1 MKIIYRTDT
10 LFIFQMILDTEGAA
24 TYTRSETTYPSASF
38 ADALLADNQSAVD
51 SFRGGSAFRADVHP
65 DPTTVNEI
73 TKTQLGYEPPAD
85 GSWQSGIDGM
95 MFVVDDEEET
105 FKEDIKITG
114 IHASANQV
122 IVTLVSPEAGIE
134 DIITCNRNTDGD
146 DYTWNSADNFITLH
160 LSFKTLGTRG
170 TYIVEAADPDG
181 YKFHKPRAGFIS
193 EGEPPDDFV
202 VREKREGLDAEF
214 KFAES
219 PNGALQTFT
228 FPKQDVKLTP
238 NNVEINDIF
247 TAIINGTKF
256 VFTATAAT
264 VANVTAGLK
273 TLIDAGSEPVATTDN
288 GTDLDIESDDIA
300 EGFTI
305 HTTAVDGGGA
315 DTQTLGIAITEPNSG
330 AAKGTVAVYEDGV
343 RLIRSDY
350 AEDADSD
357 ERVTGVTFVGTPAGG
372 VELKCQVLRSIT
384 EEFDPK
390 INQKKFK
397 GFKKKKK

>member
-1 MKIIYRTDT
+1 MFLIYHKTS
-10 LFIFQMILDTEGAA
+10 LFVFQMVLDAEGAA
-24 TYTRSETTYPSASF
+24 TYTRDTGLFPD
-38 ADALLADNQSAVD
+38 ADYDDATISDNVTAVTAY
-51 SFRGGSAFRADVHP
+51 RAGSAFRVDVHP
-65 DPTTVNEI
+65 SPTTVNEV
-73 TKTQLGYEPPAD
+73 TRTQLDYEPPAD
-85 GSWQSGIDGM
+85 GSWQSGIDGVQ
-95 MFVVDDEEET
+95 FVDDDEEET

-122 IVTLVSPEAGIE
+122 EVKLVSPEAGIE

-170 TYIVEAADPDG
+170 TYVVEAADPAG
-181 YKFHKPRAGFIS
+181 YDFHKPREGFTS
-193 EGEPPDDFV
+193 EGEPPPDFV
-202 VREKREGLDAEF
+202 VRERREGLDAEF

-219 PNGALQTFT
+219 PNGSLQAFT
-228 FPKQDVKLTP
+228 FPKQDIKLTP
-238 NNVEINDIF
+238 VNVEINDIF

-256 VFTATAAT
+256 AFTATAAT

-273 TLIDAGSEPVATTDN
+273 TLIDAGSEPVATVDN
-288 GTDLDIESDDIA
+288 GTDLDIEADDIA

-305 HTTAVDGGGA
+305 HTTAVDGGGT
-315 DTQTLGIAITEPNSG
+315 DNQQLNITITEPNSG

-343 RLIRSDY
+343 RLIRSVY